1 MKGLAILTGVL
12 GLAVTRAASAH
23 VIGSAPASPMA
34 LLEIGLPV
42 LFSAALYLR
51 GFLRQRPSPRAW
63 AFFAGLAV
71 LAACLLPPLDRWSA
85 SSFAFHMTQ
94 HELLM
99 LIAAPL
105 MVLGRPLPYF
115 LWGLPDSWRARVAR
129 AVRHRAIYGVWSA
142 LLNPTTAWLLHAI
155 VLWVWHA
162 PSFFDA
168 ALRHRGI
175 HDLQH
180 LSFLISALVFW
191 SALLEERVRERQG
204 VAVLY
209 LFTTTVHTG
218 VLGALLTF
226 ASHPWYRAY
235 LETTPEWGFGPL
247 EDQQIGG
254 LIMWIPASLVYVAVG
269 LALLAQWIESSDRH
283 ASPPGGP
290 TSRLRNT

>member
-1 MKGLAILTGVL
+1 VRRLAAGVL
-12 GLAVTRAASAH
+12 GLMASGVAAAH
-23 VIGSAPASPMA
+23 TAANPSSDPLG
-34 LLEIGLPV
+34 LLEVGVPIL
-42 LFSAALYLR
+42 LSATLYLR
-51 GFLRQRPSPRAW
+51 GYLRQKRSSPRAW
-63 AFFAGLAV
+63 AFFAGLVV
-71 LAACLLPPLDRWSA
+71 LTACLTPPLDRWSA

-94 HELLM
+94 HEILM

-115 LWGLPDSWRARVAR
+115 LWGLPDSWRLGVAR
-129 AVRHRAIYGVWSA
+129 AVRHGAVQGVWSV
-142 LLNPTTAWLLHAI
+142 LLNPTVAWLLHAV

-168 ALRHRGI
+168 AVRNRGI
-175 HDLQH
+175 HDVQH

-191 SALLEERVRERQG
+191 SALMEERARDRQG

-226 ASHPWYRAY
+226 ASHPWYSAY
-235 LETTPEWGFGPL
+235 ALTTPEWNLAPL

-254 LIMWIPASLVYVAVG
+254 LIMWVPASLVYIGVG
-269 LALLAQWIESSDRH
+269 LALLARWIEGSDGHAPSSPD
-283 ASPPGGP
+283 
-290 TSRLRNT
+290 SRLRNT